1 MVRIFVEISKI
12 MSERMQFKIMNPRRN
27 KAPDG
32 AADQS
37 NQVEIE
43 ATKVFTLFF
52 FSGYVY
58 NNIIKQAY
66 QIQERESD
74 ERSKKIYGSF

>member
-1 MVRIFVEISKI
+1 MVQVFVEISKI

-27 KAPDG
+27 STRWSGRLGQPSGKLK
-32 AADQS
+32 Q
-37 NQVEIE
+37 Q
-43 ATKVFTLFF
+43 KVFTLI
-52 FSGYVY
+52 FSGVCY

-74 ERSKKIYGSF
+74 ERSKRYMAVF

>member
-1 MVRIFVEISKI
+1 MVRVFVEISKI

-27 KAPDG
+27 STRWSGRSGQPSGKLK
-32 AADQS
+32 Q
-37 NQVEIE
+37 Q
-43 ATKVFTLFF
+43 KVFTLI
-52 FSGYVY
+52 FSGVCY

-74 ERSKKIYGSF
+74 ERSKRHMAVF

>member
-27 KAPDG
+27 STRWSG
-32 AADQS
+32 R
-37 NQVEIE
+37 IR
-43 ATKVFTLFF
+43 ATKWKLKQQKVFTLFF
-52 FSGYVY
+52 SGVCY

-74 ERSKKIYGSF
+74 ERSKRYMAVF

>member
-1 MVRIFVEISKI
+1 MVRVFVEISKI

-27 KAPDG
+27 SIRWSGRSEQPSGKLK
-32 AADQS
+32 Q
-37 NQVEIE
+37 Q
-43 ATKVFTLFF
+43 KVFTLI
-52 FSGYVY
+52 FSGVCY

-74 ERSKKIYGSF
+74 ERSKRYMAVF